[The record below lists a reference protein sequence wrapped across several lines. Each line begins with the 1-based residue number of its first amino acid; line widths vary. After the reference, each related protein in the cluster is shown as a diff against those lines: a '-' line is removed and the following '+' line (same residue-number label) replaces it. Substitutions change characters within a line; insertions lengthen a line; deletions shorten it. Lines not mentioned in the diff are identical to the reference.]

1 MGHTLRLQ
9 IYKVFLNERNKIPQN
24 LKMTVVP
31 TECVAISLVICGI
44 LIVGIRALWRLL
56 YREGRE
62 MLFAFDT
69 IFVISWLILNYP
81 RWRRLKR
88 YLRAAVC
95 GP

>member
-9 IYKVFLNERNKIPQN
+9 IYKVFLNERNKILQN
-24 LKMTVVP
+24 LKMTVVHRRP
-31 TECVAISLVICGI
+31 VTECVAISLMMCGI
-44 LIVGIRALWRLL
+44 LIVGIRVLWRLL
-56 YREGRE
+56 YCEGRE

-88 YLRAAVC
+88 YL
-95 GP
+95 